1 MTDAASA
8 AEYSILTSED
18 PFDQELTQ
26 ALGPL
31 LEPIVT
37 LLSRTPAISN
47 LLGGPFG
54 VNSTLVR
61 VFRTDVFRTD
71 VTCQSCNHMLTPSI
85 STLILVL

>member
-1 MTDAASA
+1 MLDLA

-31 LEPIVT
+31 LDPLAT

-47 LLGGPFG
+47 MLGGPFG
-54 VNSTLVR
+54 VNSTLVSAL
-61 VFRTDVFRTD
+61 D
-71 VTCQSCNHMLTPSI
+71 HI
-85 STLILVL
+85 SERQVCAQMTTTAVAP